1 MGDRKDPDAVRIAR
15 DYYNSADADLFYREV
30 WGGEDIHVGL
40 YRSATEPIAV
50 ASARTV
56 ARMAAHAGTLTPKSR
71 VIDLGAG
78 YGGSLRHIVREFGSH
93 GVALNLS
100 EVENERDR
108 QMNREAGLDQRIDV
122 VEGDFASLDF
132 PDASFDLAWSQEALL
147 HTDARDQ
154 VCREAARV
162 LKPGGR
168 FVFTDPMQADDASP
182 DALQA
187 IYDRLHLSSLASPT
201 FYRDALLACGMR
213 EVAFEE
219 QPEQLSRH
227 YARVREVLVDKAESL
242 REQGMSDD
250 YLQRMLSGLTHWV
263 EGGRNGVLTWG
274 IFVFE
279 KMSVDRS
286 GGMGVTGP

>member
-1 MGDRKDPDAVRIAR
+1 MTDRKNSQAVQIAR
-15 DYYNSADADLFYREV
+15 DYYNSADADIFYREV

-40 YRSATEPIAV
+40 YDSETESIAA
-50 ASARTV
+50 ASRRTV
-56 ARMAAHAGTLTPKSR
+56 ARMAALAGTLTSGHR

-78 YGGSLRHIVREFGSH
+78 YGGSLRHIVREFGAH

-100 EVENERDR
+100 HVQNERNR
-108 QMNREAGLDQRIDV
+108 QMNREAGLDDHIDV
-122 VEGDFASLDF
+122 VEGDFASLEF

-147 HTDARDQ
+147 HTDARDE

-168 FVFTDPMQADDASP
+168 FVFTDPMQADDAAP
-182 DALQA
+182 DSLQA
-187 IYDRLHLSSLASPT
+187 IYDRLHLSSLASPS
-201 FYRDALLACGMR
+201 FYRDALVTCGMR
-213 EVAFEE
+213 EIVFEE

-227 YARVREVLVDKAESL
+227 YARVRAVLVEEAESL
-242 REQGMSDD
+242 REKGMSAD
-250 YLQRMLSGLTHWV
+250 YLQRVKAGLSHWV

-279 KMSVDRS
+279 KS
-286 GGMGVTGP
+286 